1 MSWNFMAK
9 TDEPADDDAYQRRFQ
24 RWYVDFKTKL
34 LFAGAVFPCNVFDLS
49 AGGAGIDLP
58 GGPKFAVG
66 THLDFELPGYG
77 AIPAEVRYDKD
88 GYLGLMFLHGA
99 DGEFEVGR
107 YLGAVEGNRHRSERQ
122 EVRIETNMIM
132 ADVQTA
138 CIVRDIS
145 KVGACIMV
153 DDTEGLALGQQQS
166 LHLPGI
172 GIVAMTV
179 ERVAATEI
187 GVIFSEI
194 LPRMPTHSE
203 DAPLWQRP
211 TRTAQN
217 FAAFRAQP

>member
-1 MSWNFMAK
+1 MFCNIMAK
-9 TDEPADDDAYQRRFQ
+9 TGEAVDDSAYQRNFR
-24 RWYVDFKTKL
+24 RWYVNFKTTL
-34 LFAGAVFPCNVFDLS
+34 RLDGDVLPCNVYDLS
-49 AGGAGIDLP
+49 PGGAGIYLRN
-58 GGPKFAVG
+58 AQAIAIG
-66 THLDFELPGYG
+66 THLEFELPRYG

-88 GYLGLMFLHGA
+88 GHLGLMFLHDA

-122 EVRIETNMIM
+122 EVRIETNMII